1 MNAMNM
7 RCFSAVLLALLVAT
21 THSAAQG
28 TFIFNN
34 SSQTAIRTFPGD
46 QLATGLK
53 VALYFSTD
61 TNTVYPH
68 QLVLNPNA
76 VTNVAGGPLAGRFL
90 GGIRS
95 IPGVPAGS
103 YVMAQVRAWDPSYG
117 HDSWEAAGGFTYCR
131 QYVVKGASP
140 MFLLGPLGNGA
151 PIAVLNMP
159 AFTVGQSLA
168 PELCEPK
175 FRVLAEPTTFRL
187 CIDLNGSWVGGTRV
201 EIQGLS
207 ALGSTNWQVLAS
219 YYPTQTISY
228 WTDPQATNGR
238 QRFYRVRAGWPP

>member
-7 RCFSAVLLALLVAT
+7 RCFGAVFLVLLVAT

-34 SSQTAIRTFPGD
+34 SSQTAIRTNFTG
-46 QLATGLK
+46 QLASGLK

-61 TNTVYPH
+61 TNTAYPH
-68 QLVLNPNA
+68 QLILNPHA
-76 VTNVAGGPLAGRFL
+76 VTNLAGGLLAGRFV

-95 IPGVPAGS
+95 IPGVPTGS

-140 MFLLGPLGNGA
+140 LFLLGPLGNGA
-151 PIAVLNMP
+151 SNAVLNMP

-187 CIDLNGSWVGGTRV
+187 CIDLNGSSLGSTRV
-201 EIQGLS
+201 DIQGVS
-207 ALGSTNWQVLAS
+207 TLGSTNWQTLTN
-219 YYPTQTISY
+219 YYPAQAISY
-228 WTDPQATNGR
+228 WTDPHATNGQ